1 MNKSVR
7 QREFEFFKRSTNIS
21 IDGLNKRMRE
31 IDRVPDGV
39 VNKREFYS
47 ERNINSAKFDAVEEA
62 INLIFNILES
72 HNLNIETC
80 THCKQPLPKADNES

>member
-62 INLIFNILES
+62 INRIFNILES
-72 HNLNIETC
+72 HDLNIETC
-80 THCKQPLPKADNES
+80 THCNQPLPKADNES